1 MLGQQILQECYW
13 EHNVCYF
20 LEICLVY
27 DFIFLLQL
35 SVFKQEDLWNIFFE
49 VEERVSVYLSLT
61 SLLIVPSLNLQL
73 GRTNV
78 T

>member
-1 MLGQQILQECYW
+1 MFAIFWKYAWFMIL
-13 EHNVCYF
+13 F
-20 LEICLVY
+20 
-27 DFIFLLQL
+27 FLLQL

-49 VEERVSVYLSLT
+49 VEERVSVYQLLT